1 MGSTQQPLGQRAA
14 TPGSCVCVCMGA
26 WVLRMLQFATMK
38 AQGAEQSGS
47 EGPEEEE
54 EEEEGRGRV
63 DRSNA
68 EVGVFL

>member
-1 MGSTQQPLGQRAA
+1 
-14 TPGSCVCVCMGA
+14 MGA

-54 EEEEGRGRV
+54 EEEEEEGRGRV